1 MSTGSLLAIVNPA
14 AGNGRCGKLAGPA
27 LKRLRNSGVALDVVE
42 SRSQGDAS
50 RLVREAYRSGRRR
63 FLAVGG
69 DGTSY
74 EIVNGLF
81 PEAQAKTGPPPE
93 IAFLPLGTGNSFL
106 RDFTDRPEEA
116 SLEAIQAGRTRLCDV
131 LRLEHAG
138 GVIHF
143 INLLS
148 LGFAADVAAF
158 RNRHFRQGG
167 QLAYLASVVV
177 SLVRLKP
184 QTFSL
189 RLDED
194 PEYDRRACLFL
205 SFNNSKFTGGT
216 MMIAPEA
223 DPGDGLIEV
232 VRWGAIGPLRLL
244 WNLPGLYSG
253 AHIRHPRAS
262 RRGARQVEFEPAGPV
277 NVMVDGES
285 LRLVC
290 RRMDVLTSALAVVV

>member
-1 MSTGSLLAIVNPA
+1 VSAGDFLAVVNPA

-27 LKRLRNSGVALDVVE
+27 LERLRQAGVGLEVVE
-42 SRSQGDAS
+42 SAGPGQASQ
-50 RLVREAYRSGRRR
+50 LVRAAYQNGRRR

-69 DGTSY
+69 DGTAF
-74 EIVNGLF
+74 EVVNGLF
-81 PEAQAKTGPPPE
+81 PGAETNPPPE
-93 IAFLPLGTGNSFL
+93 LAFLPLGTGNSFL

-116 SLEAIQAGRTRLCDV
+116 ALEAIRAGRARRCDV
-131 LRLEHAG
+131 LRLEHSG

-158 RNRHFRQGG
+158 RNRHFRTGG
-167 QLAYLASVVV
+167 QMAYLASVVV
-177 SLVRLKP
+177 SLARLQAQSFP
-184 QTFSL
+184 L
-189 RLDED
+189 RADDD
-194 PEYDRRACLFL
+194 PEFDRRGCLFL

-232 VRWGAIGPLRLL
+232 VRWGAIGPLGLL

-253 AHIRHPRAS
+253 AHIRHPLAS
-262 RRGARQVEFEPAGPV
+262 RRAARKIEFEPAGPV

-285 LRLVC
+285 LRLQC
-290 RRMDVLTSALAVVV
+290 RRMDVLASALAVVV

>member
-1 MSTGSLLAIVNPA
+1 MSADAFLAVVNPA

-27 LKRLRNSGVALDVVE
+27 LKRLRDAGVALDVVE
-42 SRSQGDAS
+42 SQGQGDVS
-50 RLVREAYRSGRRR
+50 RLVREAYRDGRRR

-69 DGTSY
+69 DGTGF

-81 PEAQAKTGPPPE
+81 PEAHAETGPPPE
-93 IAFLPLGTGNSFL
+93 LAFLPLGTGNSFL

-116 SLEAIQAGRTRLCDV
+116 SLEAIQAGRTRVCDV

-138 GVIHF
+138 GAIHF

-167 QLAYLASVVV
+167 QLSYLASVVV
-177 SLVRLKP
+177 SLARLKP

-189 RLDED
+189 RLNED

-232 VRWGAIGPLRLL
+232 VRWGAIGALGLL

-262 RRGARQVEFEPAGPV
+262 RRAARQVKFEPGGPV

-285 LRLVC
+285 LRLEC
-290 RRMDVLTSALAVVV
+290 RRMDVLASALAVVV